1 MTSLQ
6 LSQSI
11 RPKPLGASL
20 EQSLTIK
27 PPTLITNPSTVSQEP
42 SLIPLNQMGTDNNIP
57 GNQLGQ
63 SQAAV
68 MSLLQNSKTPAP
80 VINEKTQRCAEFKQ
94 GKYGNIPVCFKENS
108 PKEELVLEH
117 VIQYKRQFQL
127 VYESEGREL
136 FINPKNECDVYKVYL
151 FIINPVILI
160 YTTKVHLYHRPTY

>member
-1 MTSLQ
+1 
-6 LSQSI
+6 
-11 RPKPLGASL
+11 
-20 EQSLTIK
+20 
-27 PPTLITNPSTVSQEP
+27 
-42 SLIPLNQMGTDNNIP
+42 
-57 GNQLGQ
+57 
-63 SQAAV
+63 

-136 FINPKNECDVYKVYL
+136 FINPKNECDVYKVFS
-151 FIINPVILI
+151 FIHTFIHSFIHSFILI
-160 YTTKVHLYHRPTY
+160 YIY